1 MREKFT
7 FENPG
12 KNALMAEI
20 LARRNRQPRMTFLT
34 SLTAVMAAAI
44 SLTAVCGSLPAN
56 AIPVEQPSQPEVTEV
71 TEVIA
76 EHSAETPPAE
86 IVTRV
91 HTETKS
97 SLSRNIMSLCSHLQ
111 PFHRRM
117 RTSPRTPKQVH
128 HCSVRSSSGI
138 SGSSV
143 MRFLPFSSR
152 LKRCTAAVKRQ
163 AKSLRYIGEKAIFL
177 SCASLTDICSS
188 RRMF

>member
-44 SLTAVCGSLPAN
+44 SLTAICGSLPAN

-71 TEVIA
+71 IA

-86 IVTRV
+86 IVTRYIP
-91 HTETKS
+91 KRRS